1 MDLCH
6 RGADLSFTYCRI
18 GFTPERKIAGM
29 VYMCP
34 VGDRDRT
41 LYSGEFHLD
50 RLWNLGR
57 LYKLG
62 AIQRSRLVEHTFLDW
77 VFGRSVCIAP
87 FFSDLWKLVL
97 NFLSIGILVVQIIT
111 LCTLFVVTDHSPS
124 TECQLTNRGRFQLS
138 QNENTIIF
146 VLDAYDS
153 QYFSDFIAAHPEY
166 QETLWSDFVFYPNT
180 VGGGIRTTLAMPQIL
195 TGQYYTSETSYP
207 EYLETAYQAT
217 SVYRAFHKAGYNIGI
232 YTEGNFMSPSMSNLI
247 MNLYAGRKPVSSYP
261 TLAYYLYRL
270 TACRYLPHEL
280 KKAVWMYSGD
290 FDAATDTSG
299 GEQSPYLID
308 DALFYKNL
316 VEDGLTLQEEN
327 AFRLYHLFG
336 THQAYTLNAQAQ
348 RNLDGTSLE
357 EQQIGVMRIL
367 ETYFDQMKQLGIYDN
382 SNIMILADHGE
393 LDRAQNPLLMVKKG
407 QEIKGF
413 QTSDLPV
420 SYINLH
426 PTWLSFLGKKD
437 EARKSIFELTHKDN
451 AERFFYVHGHMA
463 KEYVVRGDV
472 SDPNNTYETG
482 KEFVVFS
489 QFGKEPERYRLGE
502 TLYFDARATGS
513 QYAMEGFS
521 AVETTH
527 TWTEGTKVVLSI
539 PLQKAIRGDIFV
551 SISLEGVMNETQRVG
566 VYVNDHFLN
575 NYRVNSKQFNFI
587 IPQKIIRGIKSLEIC
602 LELPDAAAPENGEYR
617 TLGLSFQSMVIREKQ
632 AGDEETGDYKIGNQ
646 IVFTEKDDGRR
657 YFNAGISGIEEDFSW
672 SLGKNSQIAL
682 HIGDIKKDMLGEF
695 QFKYIH
701 AAPQKLVIRSGDK
714 ILYEDIVDSPEKVVS
729 FRVPIECV
737 QGGWL
742 TLDLEYPDAVSPVSL
757 GENEDQRILAFGF
770 SSIRFYENM
779 DR

>member
-1 MDLCH
+1 
-6 RGADLSFTYCRI
+6 
-18 GFTPERKIAGM
+18 M

-207 EYLETAYQAT
+207 EYLETAYQTT

-426 PTWLSFLGKKD
+426 PTWL
-437 EARKSIFELTHKDN
+437 A
-451 AERFFYVHGHMA
+451 
-463 KEYVVRGDV
+463 
-472 SDPNNTYETG
+472 
-482 KEFVVFS
+482 
-489 QFGKEPERYRLGE
+489 
-502 TLYFDARATGS
+502 TLNK
-513 QYAMEGFS
+513 
-521 AVETTH
+521 
-527 TWTEGTKVVLSI
+527 GT
-539 PLQKAIRGDIFV
+539 QAIV
-551 SISLEGVMNETQRVG
+551 
-566 VYVNDHFLN
+566 
-575 NYRVNSKQFNFI
+575 
-587 IPQKIIRGIKSLEIC
+587 
-602 LELPDAAAPENGEYR
+602 
-617 TLGLSFQSMVIREKQ
+617 
-632 AGDEETGDYKIGNQ
+632 
-646 IVFTEKDDGRR
+646 
-657 YFNAGISGIEEDFSW
+657 
-672 SLGKNSQIAL
+672 
-682 HIGDIKKDMLGEF
+682 
-695 QFKYIH
+695 
-701 AAPQKLVIRSGDK
+701 
-714 ILYEDIVDSPEKVVS
+714 
-729 FRVPIECV
+729 
-737 QGGWL
+737 
-742 TLDLEYPDAVSPVSL
+742 
-757 GENEDQRILAFGF
+757 
-770 SSIRFYENM
+770 
-779 DR
+779 